1 MTTSDR
7 KEQIRVAHHRKGITR
22 QHVVEDVGQEHQA
35 IVARV
40 AQMMWLALTALESL
54 LGVRVL
60 LKLAAADPSVPFAR
74 FIYGASAWFLGPFNG
89 LTMTPQANGV
99 VFEVS
104 TIIAMCAYALAG
116 WLLVRLVWLALK
128 PSARRSVQTYE
139 ELDQ

>member
-1 MTTSDR
+1 M
-7 KEQIRVAHHRKGITR
+7 
-22 QHVVEDVGQEHQA
+22 
-35 IVARV
+35 ARV